1 MPITKD
7 TALKIAMAYQEVET
21 AEKLLADIKE
31 AISRREQ
38 PDIRDSFGRLR
49 GGLELDVPSSG
60 NSRRLFNVQWELAMP
75 IVEAHVAQQRAIITA
90 LSETAKTELG

>member
-49 GGLELDVPSSG
+49 GGLELAVPSSG